1 MYLFYRYIAKC
12 LMIHLHPSAPT
23 SPTTPLIGLSV
34 CTKEEED
41 HIVDVIEDIENHS
54 GNLIIR
60 GNLDLRRYS
69 VPQDTVV
76 SIDGTTD
83 KILLD
88 MTRDDF
94 IKYEEEP
101 QQQE

>member
-1 MYLFYRYIAKC
+1 MSDD
-12 LMIHLHPSAPT
+12 PSAA
-23 SPTTPLIGLSV
+23 SPSMPLIGLSV

-41 HIVDVIEDIENHS
+41 HIVGVVEDIESHS

-69 VPQDTVV
+69 VPQDTIV
-76 SIDGTTD
+76 SIDGATD

-94 IKYEEEP
+94 IKYEKEP
-101 QQQE
+101 QQEE

>member
-1 MYLFYRYIAKC
+1 MV
-12 LMIHLHPSAPT
+12 
-23 SPTTPLIGLSV
+23 G
-34 CTKEEED
+34 
-41 HIVDVIEDIENHS
+41 VIEEIESHS

-76 SIDGTTD
+76 SIDGTTN

-88 MTRDDF
+88 MTRDEF